1 MRALWLFFVLFAFWL
16 LLSGETD
23 SAFLLGAGVFC
34 CALTAWFSARLEI
47 VGDEGQPVTGLRS
60 FLAYLP
66 WLLWQVILS
75 NIDVIRRVWRPK
87 RSIEPRLFRLPIQLR
102 HPVAKALYANSI
114 TLTPGTVT
122 VRVENDA
129 LLVHALTEEAEVSL
143 RDGKMEQ
150 RILQMEEVSV

>member
-1 MRALWLFFVLFAFWL
+1 MRALWLFLVLCAFWL

-23 SAFLLGAGVFC
+23 SAFLLSAGVVC

-47 VGDEGQPVTGLRS
+47 VGDEGQPMAGLRP
-60 FLAYLP
+60 FIAYLP
-66 WLLWQVILS
+66 WLLWQVILA
-75 NIDVIRRVWRPK
+75 NIDVIRRVWRPE

-102 HPVAKALYANSI
+102 HPVGKALYANSI

-129 LLVHALTEEAEVSL
+129 FLVHALTADAEAAL
-143 RDGKMEQ
+143 RDGGMEQ
-150 RILQMEEVSV
+150 RILQMEEVSG